1 MFISKEWLET
11 YVEIDQP
18 INELA
23 EKITRTGIEV
33 DDIIDYTKEIKN

>member
-23 EKITRTGIEV
+23 EKLHVRV
-33 DDIIDYTKEIKN
+33 SK